1 MNLVPFSQFAKELA
15 NNTLPAYSFITPNIC
30 NDAHNC
36 TLATADN
43 WLKTHINPLI
53 QNPSFQ
59 NGLLII
65 VFDES
70 ANDNTHG
77 GGRVAWVAIS
87 PMHSKAAYK
96 PVTLYQHQ
104 NTLRLML
111 QALGL
116 ASYPGKASATSN
128 VSEFFK

>member
-43 WLKTHINPLI
+43 WLKTHINQLI

-70 ANDNTHG
+70 ANDNRHG
-77 GGRVAWVAIS
+77 GGRVDWIAIS
-87 PMHSKAAYK
+87 TMHSKTANKLVTHYK
-96 PVTLYQHQ
+96 HHNKV
-104 NTLRLML
+104 
-111 QALGL
+111 
-116 ASYPGKASATSN
+116 
-128 VSEFFK
+128 